1 MRGLFFPLGM
11 MGGLIGVVTLLGY
24 FALTTGGPTA
34 VPISLEGVAEHRQPA
49 SAPMASLSYA
59 MNVVQARG
67 RTAAAPASAPENL
80 SEDARR
86 QKVINRLETRDGVTE
101 TEREQLIAQL
111 WGDVGKS
118 QDINQEIFRATLAAM
133 NPMMSSEASP
143 DSLPLRNLVNRSVGL
158 MVAANPDPNAAALE
172 VAGFLERVP
181 NAPVRKMLV
190 DAFSGSYYD
199 GKNVIRRELAGRA
212 IPVTEDEAD
221 SVTNR

>member
-1 MRGLFFPLGM
+1 MRGLFLPLGM

-24 FALTTGGPTA
+24 FALTTGGPA
-34 VPISLEGVAEHRQPA
+34 PQPVSFEGVAEHRQPA
-49 SAPMASLSYA
+49 
-59 MNVVQARG
+59 
-67 RTAAAPASAPENL
+67 AAPAASLAYGMKVVSDRGRKIAAAADAAQEPL

-86 QKVINRLETRDGVTE
+86 QKVFARLETRDGVSE

-118 QDINQEIFRATLAAM
+118 QDINQEIFRATLSAM

-181 NAPVRKMLV
+181 NASVRKMLV

-199 GKNVIRRELAGRA
+199 GKNVIRRELATRA

-221 SVTNR
+221 PR